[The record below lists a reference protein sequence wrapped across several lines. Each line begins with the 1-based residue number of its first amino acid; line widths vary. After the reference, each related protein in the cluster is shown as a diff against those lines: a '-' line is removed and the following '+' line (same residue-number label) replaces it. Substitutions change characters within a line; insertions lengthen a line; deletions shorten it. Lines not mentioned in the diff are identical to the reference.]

1 MDPIINID
9 DPASRV
15 DEEEEEDRSEDD
27 DDDDEE
33 DEDLNVPAK
42 A

>member
-9 DPASRV
+9 DPASRD
-15 DEEEEEDRSEDD
+15 DEEEEEDRSDD
-27 DDDDEE
+27 DE